1 MDLELHGAKTGIR
14 NLKSRL
20 QKLDQE
26 SLKSQEIIYSQD
38 FNIAQLER
46 RIARMQGEGSVKTCI
61 KHNFLVENKDHLNF
75 SIEIRK

>member
-46 RIARMQGEGSVKTCI
+46 RIARMQGEG
-61 KHNFLVENKDHLNF
+61 LVENSMFISGRF
-75 SIEIRK
+75 SIQLPFNYSV

>member
-61 KHNFLVENKDHLNF
+61 KHNFLAENKNHLNF
-75 SIEIRK
+75 

>member
-46 RIARMQGEGSVKTCI
+46 RIARMQGEGSVKICV
-61 KHNFLVENKDHLNF
+61 KQNFMAENQIHK
-75 SIEIRK
+75 